1 MKKLKNYA
9 TPLTSLVFLVIAFS
23 GVMLYFKI
31 YESYVKELHEVLG
44 LVFVAVAILHI
55 IANWTLMK
63 KYFTKGAF
71 IFCAILVVCVSSIF
85 VVEAQSKS
93 SINPKMY
100 IIKKV
105 INMPFD
111 KAINVL
117 DIDKSNALNIMKKK
131 SIKIDTKKSIE
142 LIAKENKTSP
152 FKILS
157 YMLK

>member
-63 KYFTKGAF
+63 KYFTKRAF

-111 KAINVL
+111 K
-117 DIDKSNALNIMKKK
+117 SNALNIMKKK